1 MRSQPTKPD
10 KSFISRRHHTAHR
23 GTYGAKENKFRGV
36 QRLDKIG
43 HRQVRV
49 LRSAGSVQVSA
60 SELAA
65 IRRPRPKPVVYLVPR
80 PLPNIRFLDHRGWLQ
95 VSRNTTRVFRRMRSS
110 FVLMCLLRT
119 FSFVELI
126 SSWRNATTP
135 VTSTALVDA
144 RSLMLPVTGNCA
156 IHTQNNRSAP

>member
-1 MRSQPTKPD
+1 MRSQLTRPD

-49 LRSAGSVQVSA
+49 LRGAGSVQVSA

-80 PLPNIRFLDHRGWLQ
+80 PLPNIRILDQGWPQ
-95 VSRNTTRVFRRMRSS
+95 VPRNTTRVFRRMRSS
-110 FVLMCLLRT
+110 FVLMRLLRT

-135 VTSTALVDA
+135 VISTALVDA
-144 RSLMLPVTGNCA
+144 RSLMFPVTGICT
-156 IHTQNNRSAP
+156 IHTQNNWSVP